1 MNLREFPFSATAVLS
16 RKDGDIEVVVDFDY
30 THDSGVEGSAALGP
44 VTEIMLGPVTSTRG
58 NKRIEAL
65 DTWELDV
72 LETACLESLE
82 DCAWCA

>member
-1 MNLREFPFSATAVLS
+1 MNLSEFPFSATAVLS

-82 DCAWCA
+82 DCA